1 MPDPE
6 RRPRVV
12 IVGSGFG
19 GLACARRLNRQPVDV
34 ILLDQHNYH
43 LFTPLLYQV
52 ATGLLNPADIAYP
65 LRTVFRHSPNVR
77 FRQATVTGVDL
88 AGKTVQVRGG
98 PDIPYDY
105 LVLASGSTDN
115 YFGNQEIA
123 QLSLGLKVLPD
134 ATRLRN
140 HVLTCLER
148 ADAEVNPDVRR
159 ALLTFVMVGGGPTGV
174 ECSGALAE
182 LMQIVAGKDYHQ
194 ISRSEIRI
202 VLVEG
207 LPRLLSAFSEHLGRY
222 AQRVLER
229 RGVEV
234 RTRVLVKAAD
244 AQAVSL
250 SDGTSIP
257 CRTIVWSAGV
267 RPNDPTEAPSVPRFR
282 NARIKVDGWLRIP
295 EAAGAFAIGD
305 VASPEVGDQGQLP
318 MLSPP
323 FVVAAS
329 YILLFGPRGIIT
341 YNVFGLSPNILG
353 LYGLWGVQTIA
364 FFPYA
369 YQLIADVLSRSDPR
383 LEQAARNLGASPWSV
398 FRTITVPLA
407 RPGLVSA
414 VLLVAIYVETV
425 SETLLPVGSRSHGAI
440 SRRRIESPSIV
451 KR

>member
-1 MPDPE
+1 MSD
-6 RRPRVV
+6 RPRVV
-12 IVGSGFG
+12 IVGAGFG

-34 ILLDQHNYH
+34 ILLDRHNYH

-77 FRQATVTGVDL
+77 FRQATVAGVDL
-88 AGKTVQVRGG
+88 PGKTVRVRAG

-123 QLSLGLKVLPD
+123 DVSLGLKVLAD
-134 ATRLRN
+134 ATGLRN

-148 ADAEVNPDVRR
+148 ADAESNLDVRR
-159 ALLTFVMVGGGPTGV
+159 ALLTFVIVGGGPTGV

-207 LPRLLSAFSEHLGRY
+207 LPRLLNAFSEHLGRY

-234 RTRVLVKAAD
+234 RTNALVKTAD
-244 AQAVSL
+244 EHGVAL
-250 SDGTSIP
+250 SDGTLIP
-257 CRTIVWSAGV
+257 CRTIIWSAGV
-267 RPNDPTEAPSVPRFR
+267 RPNDPIGKPSPPRFR
-282 NARIKVDGWLRIP
+282 NRRIKVDAQLRIP
-295 EAAGAFAIGD
+295 GAAGAYAIGD
-305 VASPEVGDQGQLP
+305 VASPELDDQRELP

-323 FVVAAS
+323 AMQAGRYVAAA
-329 YILLFGPRGIIT
+329 ILDAIRGEPRQRAPFHYLDKGTMATIGRNAGVTHLPGGLEFTGFLGWLTWLFVHIYYLIGFRNRLSALGSWAWDYLRHDRPIRIILAT
-341 YNVFGLSPNILG
+341 
-353 LYGLWGVQTIA
+353 GVEPEPA
-364 FFPYA
+364 PSVA
-369 YQLIADVLSRSDPR
+369 SAS
-383 LEQAARNLGASPWSV
+383 ARRV
-398 FRTITVPLA
+398 D
-407 RPGLVSA
+407 
-414 VLLVAIYVETV
+414 
-425 SETLLPVGSRSHGAI
+425 
-440 SRRRIESPSIV
+440 
-451 KR
+451 